1 MGLFRRIFG
10 KADSGLVYGSSENP
24 RPLQLTDAIRED
36 LESTAA
42 HLWGLKD
49 FIPLRIKEV
58 EDKMRDAKALTFD
71 SYAVFSSC
79 RDEIVEKSGDD
90 FWLAH
95 WPSRSGAF
103 PAAEAAWAKYMEDEH
118 KITELYGEL
127 HKWEDLYREVYGRNY
142 TSSIYD
148 EMNVRPYDQC

>member
-36 LESTAA
+36 LESTAE
-42 HLWGLKD
+42 HLRELKD
-49 FIPLRIKEV
+49 FIPIRIKEV
-58 EDKMRDAKALTFD
+58 EDRMRAAKALTFE

-79 RDEIVEKSGDD
+79 RDEIIEKSGGD
-90 FWLAH
+90 FWRAH
-95 WPSRSGAF
+95 WHGCPDTY
-103 PAAEAAWAKYMEDEH
+103 PAAETAWAKYMEDEH

-127 HKWEDLYREVYGRNY
+127 HKWEDLYREAYGRDY
-142 TSSIYD
+142 ISSIYD